1 MRNTSYGTAL
11 ILYILLY
18 VLALVIYKVATSYL

>member
-1 MRNTSYGTAL
+1 MRSVSDGTAI

-18 VLALVIYKVATSYL
+18 VLVLVIYKVATS

>member
-1 MRNTSYGTAL
+1 VRIISDRNAIIL
-11 ILYILLY
+11 IILY

>member
-1 MRNTSYGTAL
+1 MRNISYGTAL

-18 VLALVIYKVATSYL
+18 VLALAIYKVATS

>member
-1 MRNTSYGTAL
+1 MRNISYGTAL

-18 VLALVIYKVATSYL
+18 VLALVIYKVVTS

>member
-1 MRNTSYGTAL
+1 MRNISYGTAL

-18 VLALVIYKVATSYL
+18 VLALVIYKVATSFL

>member
-1 MRNTSYGTAL
+1 MVRNISDGTAL

-18 VLALVIYKVATSYL
+18 VLALVIYKVATS